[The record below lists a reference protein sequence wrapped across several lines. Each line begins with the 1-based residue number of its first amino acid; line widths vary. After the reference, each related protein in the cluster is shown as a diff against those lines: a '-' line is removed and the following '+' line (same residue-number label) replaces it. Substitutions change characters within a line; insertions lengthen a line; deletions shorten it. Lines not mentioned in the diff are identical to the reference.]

1 MDALII
7 NKGICLGNSVSCGKL
22 ARNSACNS
30 ARDSPNIP
38 PNIPNVKRSPIMSG
52 NSGDANGRES
62 PIHPDLTRPKPF
74 NLMLLNPC

>member
-1 MDALII
+1 VDTLII

-30 ARDSPNIP
+30 ACDSLNIP
-38 PNIPNVKRSPIMSG
+38 KDQRSPIMSG
-52 NSGDANGRES
+52 NSGDASGRES
-62 PIHPDLTRPKPF
+62 PTHPDLTRPKPF